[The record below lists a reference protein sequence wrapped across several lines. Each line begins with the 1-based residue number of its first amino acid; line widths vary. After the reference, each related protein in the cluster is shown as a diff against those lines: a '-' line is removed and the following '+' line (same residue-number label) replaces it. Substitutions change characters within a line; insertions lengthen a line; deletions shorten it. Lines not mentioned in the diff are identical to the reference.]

1 MYQFKNK
8 NVKSRGGGEQRKA
21 DKNQMKRVKGNVLG
35 YNIMKFDVVSL
46 NSLKIP
52 LNLENITRLI

>member
-8 NVKSRGGGEQRKA
+8 NVKNRGGGEQRKA

-35 YNIMKFDVVSL
+35 YNIMKFDIVSL
-46 NSLKIP
+46 NSLKIH
-52 LNLENITRLI
+52 LN

>member
-8 NVKSRGGGEQRKA
+8 NVKNRGGGEQRKA

-35 YNIMKFDVVSL
+35 YNIMKFDIVSL
-46 NSLKIP
+46 NSLKIH

>member
-1 MYQFKNK
+1 VKN
-8 NVKSRGGGEQRKA
+8 RGGGEQRKA

-35 YNIMKFDVVSL
+35 YNIMKFDIVSL
-46 NSLKIP
+46 NSLKIH